1 MGAIPLQLTKARCY
15 VAYYSRKGIVFC
27 SNNDSNFQ
35 STNCAGRL
43 QNDFYCAWKQRV
55 MHETLLT

>member
-55 MHETLLT
+55 